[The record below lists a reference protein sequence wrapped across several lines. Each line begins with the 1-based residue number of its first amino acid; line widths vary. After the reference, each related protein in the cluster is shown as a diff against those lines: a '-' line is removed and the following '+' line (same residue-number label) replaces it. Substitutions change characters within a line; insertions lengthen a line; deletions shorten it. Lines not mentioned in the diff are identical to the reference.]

1 MEAVILTKDQFSS
14 LSASIEEIK
23 GKIENQNKKP
33 HEVFI
38 DNQEFLFMMKISKRT
53 AQTWRDEG
61 KVSFSQIGNK
71 IYYKL
76 SDVEELLQK
85 HYVKAFKSR

>member
-1 MEAVILTKDQFSS
+1 MEAIILSKEQFTELKGS
-14 LSASIEEIK
+14 LDEIK
-23 GKIENQNKKP
+23 NKIENQNKKP

-38 DNQEFLFMMKISKRT
+38 DNQEFLIMMKISKRT

-61 KVSFSQIGNK
+61 KISFSQVGNK

-76 SDVEELLQK
+76 SDVEALLNQ
-85 HYVKAFKSR
+85 HLVKAFKK